1 MLVSHITSDYYI
13 FQEQIAI
20 LHELRYY
27 MENCVFENSN
37 WFQNGILVTLKSII
51 QLQKHMYEKLGLPY
65 LQCAN
70 VDQDYHEGFNGQMR
84 VSTGK
89 GGVRNPN
96 HVELNY
102 RIQHWVTSKI
112 LDDKNFRNFVTYI
125 DGVKLEGIF
134 GLQRILSS
142 NLKAQKFENDIE
154 MPTIPR
160 FLSESAVDGMYW
172 AAGFV
177 AMRMKGIQNLGDIEK
192 RATKDHAK
200 NTFTK
205 LMNLGGLTL
214 PLITWLQDYMKMEA
228 MFQSYHPKGSIRPGK
243 GLMGRFF
250 IELKKEFQS
259 KYEDPVY
266 KLVTKV
272 LTRFRIRALNKVA
285 KKKRLQENKKGPKT
299 PRGQRKDVDFK

>member
-1 MLVSHITSDYYI
+1 
-13 FQEQIAI
+13 
-20 LHELRYY
+20 
-27 MENCVFENSN
+27 MENSIFENSN

-142 NLKAQKFENDIE
+142 NLKAQKFDNDIE
-154 MPTIPR
+154 LPHIPR

-177 AMRMKGIQNLGDIEK
+177 AMRMKGIQDLGDIEK
-192 RATKDHAK
+192 RATNDHAK

-205 LMNLGGLTL
+205 LMNHGGLMM
-214 PLITWLQDYMKMEA
+214 PLKTWLKDYMKMEA

-259 KYEDPVY
+259 KYEDPVL

-285 KKKRLQENKKGPKT
+285 KKKRQQEKKGPKT
-299 PRGQRKDVDFK
+299 ARGRKKQVEMSL